1 VRAIAALTIG
11 VVLAATIPAAQ
22 QPQWYELYDEAIQ
35 HIKTAEWAQAETKLL
50 KAREL
55 GPPSGRSV
63 LRYGSLRPPFFP
75 EFYLGIV
82 YQATG
87 RPAEASTQFALA
99 RKSKINVRDDEFNQI
114 GLYEGMAKT
123 ALLNKPSAPLPPPK
137 PDPKPD
143 PPVNTDTGSKPA
155 TENKGPS
162 AADASQFAELLATAS
177 TQLSQRN
184 FDAAQQSARSAADL
198 AIRVG
203 LTADRPRAEALLR
216 DIDGA
221 RYADRVQKAL
231 DQRDAGAARSA
242 LTVLTVAAPTYPA
255 DALRG
260 RVDQLERSLRTTD
273 LYRNAMRAF
282 FGGNYSQALSS
293 LSEVEKLATLTPR
306 GQFYRA
312 CSLAALAAASPNP
325 SQDPRLV
332 DARRL
337 YAAASAAAGDGLRED
352 LRYVSPKIRQLLG
365 VR

>member
-1 VRAIAALTIG
+1 MRAIATLIIG
-11 VVLAATIPAAQ
+11 VVLAAATPSAQ

-35 HIKTAEWAQAETKLL
+35 HIKAADWGQAEAKLL

-87 RPAEASTQFALA
+87 RPREATTQFALA
-99 RKSKINVRDDEFNQI
+99 RKSKINDRDDEFNQI
-114 GLYEGMAKT
+114 GIYEGMAKT
-123 ALLNKPSAPLPPPK
+123 ALLNPPTPPATVKPPVVPAPVNTP
-137 PDPKPD
+137 
-143 PPVNTDTGSKPA
+143 PPVNT
-155 TENKGPS
+155 GPS
-162 AADASQFAELLATAS
+162 VADASQFAELLSNAK
-177 TQLSQRN
+177 TQLGQRN
-184 FDAAQQSARSAADL
+184 FDAAQQSASTARDL
-198 AIRVG
+198 AVRVG
-203 LTADRPRAEALLR
+203 LKADLPRADALLR
-216 DIDGA
+216 DIEGA
-221 RYADRVQKAL
+221 KYADRVEKAL
-231 DQRDAGAARSA
+231 DQRDAAAARSA

-260 RVDQLERSLRTTD
+260 RVELLERSLRSTD

-282 FGGNYSQALSS
+282 FAGNYSQALSS
-293 LSEVEKLATLTPR
+293 LSEVEKLAPLTPR

-312 CSLAALAAASPNP
+312 CSFAALAAASPNP

-332 DARRL
+332 DARRI

>member
-1 VRAIAALTIG
+1 MRAIVTLTIG
-11 VVLAATIPAAQ
+11 VVLATTAPSSQ

-35 HIKTAEWAQAETKLL
+35 HIKAAEWEQAEAKLL
-50 KAREL
+50 KAREQ

-63 LRYGSLRPPFFP
+63 LRYGSLRPAFFP

-87 RPAEASTQFALA
+87 RPREATAQFALA
-99 RKSKINVRDDEFNQI
+99 RKSKINVRDDEFSQI
-114 GLYEGMAKT
+114 GIYEGMAKT
-123 ALLNKPSAPLPPPK
+123 ALLTPPPPPVK

-143 PPVNTDTGSKPA
+143 PPVNTDTGNKPVPVN
-155 TENKGPS
+155 TGPS
-162 AADASQFAELLATAS
+162 AADASQFAELLSNAKN
-177 TQLSQRN
+177 QLAQRN
-184 FDAAQQSARSAADL
+184 FDGARQFATSARDL

-203 LTADRPRAEALLR
+203 LTADQPRAEALLL
-216 DIDGA
+216 DIAGA
-221 RYADRVQKAL
+221 RYAEPVEKAL
-231 DQRDAGAARSA
+231 DQRDAVTARSA
-242 LTVLTVAAPTYPA
+242 LIALTVVAPSYPA

-260 RVDQLERSLRTTD
+260 RVEQLERTLKTTD

-282 FGGNYSQALSS
+282 FGGNYPLALTS
-293 LSEVEKLATLTPR
+293 LSEVEKLAAPLTPR

-332 DARRL
+332 DARRI

-365 VR
+365 IR